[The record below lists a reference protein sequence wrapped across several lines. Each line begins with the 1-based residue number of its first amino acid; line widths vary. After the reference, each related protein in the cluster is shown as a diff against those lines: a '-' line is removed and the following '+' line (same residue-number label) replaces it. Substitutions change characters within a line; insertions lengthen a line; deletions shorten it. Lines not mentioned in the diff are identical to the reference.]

1 MINVFD
7 TSNAPTTEPV
17 EITAGDYTVWKR
29 TDLSSAY
36 PVAEYDLSYECRSEG
51 VPSRLISIAAAA
63 DGDDYL
69 ITLASAATLIYVV
82 ANYHW
87 TAFITRKSDDERV
100 AIDTGRFTVTADKAT
115 NAKDDPATFAQKM
128 LNRIEEALLHRAD
141 NQQLDV
147 LAYSLGVDSS
157 ATRDP
162 EKLLVHRAYWQRE
175 LVKANRKARARKG
188 LSHSGVIRTRF

>member
-29 TDLSSAY
+29 TDLATVY
-36 PVAEYDLSYECRSEG
+36 PVAEYNLSYECRSEG
-51 VPSRLISIAAAA
+51 VPARLISIAAVA

-69 ITLASAATLIYVV
+69 VTLASSVTLQYLV

-87 TAFITRKSDDERV
+87 TAFITRKSDAERSSV
-100 AIDTGRFTVTADKAT
+100 DTGRFTVSADKAT
-115 NAKDDPATFAQKM
+115 NSTNDPATFAQKM

-188 LSHSGVIRTRF
+188 LNHSAQIGVRF